1 MLTIAVVDA
10 VTCIIAGLA
19 IFATLG
25 YLANNQ
31 GKAVEEVIKQGLLRG
46 RVKFL
51 LFICCILNIYS
62 QTCFIDG

>member
-10 VTCIIAGLA
+10 VTCILAGLA

-31 GKAVEEVIKQGLLRG
+31 GKAVEDVIKQGLFNYLAFNFFDFER
-46 RVKFL
+46 
-51 LFICCILNIYS
+51 I
-62 QTCFIDG
+62 